1 MISLDGGDCPG
12 SGIESEGGEY
22 HMSKALKELRVALK
36 DYLPLLA
43 WLGWLEEL

>member
-1 MISLDGGDCPG
+1 MVEIAQALGLSLK
-12 SGIESEGGEY
+12 GGEY
-22 HMSKALKELRVALK
+22 HMSKALKEQRVALK

>member
-1 MISLDGGDCPG
+1 MVEIAQALGLSLKGV
-12 SGIESEGGEY
+12 EY